1 MSEATDTYSLAP
13 STSRRPGERRRS
25 KIILTLLLL
34 VFLVYSF
41 IPLVYLVLSA
51 TKTNGDL
58 FTTFGFG
65 FGTEFNLW
73 QNLSDLFARDNGVFL
88 RWMFNSVLYATIS
101 GVGAALLATAAGYAF
116 AKFKFRGRNLT
127 FGLVLGAVFVPQT
140 ALVVPIFLLLAI
152 SGLSD
157 NPLGVILP
165 SMISP
170 IGVYLMRVYIEQG
183 VDDELLDAARVD
195 GAGELLIF
203 RAIVLRLVAP
213 GMVTVALLS
222 FVGTWNN
229 YFLPLI
235 VLRSQ
240 EYQPITVGL
249 ATWYQLAQQGGG
261 GGQVLFSIIITGA
274 LVSIIPVIVVFLLLQ
289 RFWQGGLTAGA
300 IK

>member
-1 MSEATDTYSLAP
+1 MSVAAETIGVIVEARDKPGQL
-13 STSRRPGERRRS
+13 RRT
-25 KIILTLLLL
+25 KILTTLLLV
-34 VFLVYSF
+34 VFLLYTFV
-41 IPLVYLVLSA
+41 PLIYLVISS
-51 TKTNGDL
+51 TKSNADL
-58 FTTFGFG
+58 FGTFGFW
-65 FGTEFNLW
+65 FGTEFNLFE
-73 QNLSDLFARDNGVFL
+73 NLQALFARDDGVFL
-88 RWMFNSVLYATIS
+88 RWLGNSFLYATIS
-101 GVGAALLATAAGYAF
+101 GLGAAILATAAGYAF
-116 AKFKFRGRNLT
+116 AKFSFPGRSAGFALI
-127 FGLVLGAVFVPQT
+127 LGAVMIPQT
-140 ALVVPIFLLLAI
+140 ALVIPIFLLLALM
-152 SGLSD
+152 GLSN
-157 NPLGVILP
+157 NPLGVVLP

-170 IGVYLMRVYIEQG
+170 IGVYLMRVYIEQA
-183 VDDELLDAARVD
+183 VDNELIDAARID
-195 GAGELLIF
+195 GAGEFRIF
-203 RAIVLRLVAP
+203 RDIVFRLVAP
-213 GMVTVALLS
+213 GFVTVLLLS

>member
-13 STSRRPGERRRS
+13 STRRRPGERRRS

-73 QNLSDLFARDNGVFL
+73 QNLRDLFARDNGVFL
-88 RWMFNSVLYATIS
+88 RWMFNSVLYATSS

-274 LVSIIPVIVVFLLLQ
+274 LVSIIPVVVVFLLLQ